1 MTPISLMLSASQLG
15 GGTAGI
21 QTQDDLTLSPF
32 ILSMLCDS
40 IGTGL
45 KFIVRFEI
53 RGISS

>member
-1 MTPISLMLSASQLG
+1 MTPISLILSASQLG